1 MMWNGIHTLLMR
13 SATSAVVG
21 AVLIATVAKAQSL
34 YGQRVQSVDGQ
45 WLLPVASRLLG
56 SDEGDHLSRGS
67 INAWDLSASVGT
79 PVYAA
84 APGRVSYVDCYG
96 YESGRSSFHQG
107 YGCAVDV
114 DHGGGII
121 SQVAHCAENTFF
133 VSVGQQV
140 DQNTPLCRVGTT
152 GSTSWPHVHFDIL
165 QNGSAIR
172 LDRIFDKSQMY
183 HCKFCRADNDPG
195 AAIQGVAVAQQA
207 QTTTQAVVMQS
218 TGQRVLQAIGA
229 AMLEMG
235 SGLLLVFFVAI
246 LGLSVAFWLAVPIV
260 RVVMVC
266 VVVCV
271 AVTVTVAM
279 LFIPTQTVAQ
289 QAATATGD
297 LWETAYELTVG
308 SEGWK
313 CTNDGAYTAGGITQ
327 GTYNAWRQSRGL
339 PPADVCKSLT
349 QAERKAIFYDRYW
362 LASGAGQ
369 LPPAI
374 ALTYVDHAFNAGI
387 EAAKRGL
394 SECGTDARCY
404 NNWRTLQY
412 RAMKTCFLYCA
423 GWLNRVNKFRKFEG
437 IR

>member
-1 MMWNGIHTLLMR
+1 MR
-13 SATSAVVG
+13 SATSAVIG
-21 AVLIATVAKAQSL
+21 ILLIATVANGQSL
-34 YGQRVQSVDGQ
+34 YGQRLQSMDGQ

-56 SDEGDHLSRGS
+56 SDEGDHIGRGS

-96 YESGRSSFHQG
+96 YESRRSSFHQG

-114 DHGGGII
+114 DHGNGII
-121 SQVAHCAENTFF
+121 SQYAHCAENTFF
-133 VSVGQQV
+133 VRVGQQV

-195 AAIQGVAVAQQA
+195 ATVQGVAVAQQA
-207 QTTTQAVVMQS
+207 QPAAQTVVVQS

-235 SGLLLVFFVAI
+235 SGLLLVFFVAF
-246 LGLSVAFWLAVPIV
+246 LALSVAFWLANSMV
-260 RVVMVC
+260 RVVMIC
-266 VVVCV
+266 VVACV
-271 AVTVTVAM
+271 VSTATVAM

-289 QAATATGD
+289 SAATMPGD
-297 LWETAYELTVG
+297 VWETAYELTVG

-313 CTNDGAYTAGGITQ
+313 CTNDGAYTAGGVTQ
-327 GTYNAWRQSRGL
+327 GTYNAWRQSKGL
-339 PPADVCKSLT
+339 PTADVCKSLT
-349 QAERKAIFYDRYW
+349 QVERKAIFYDRYW
-362 LASGAGQ
+362 VPSGAGQ

-387 EAAKRGL
+387 ESAKRGL
-394 SECGTDARCY
+394 QQCGTDAKCY
-404 NNWRTLQY
+404 NDWRTLQY
-412 RAMKTCFLYCA
+412 RAMKTCFWYCA

>member
-1 MMWNGIHTLLMR
+1 MLRRAAR
-13 SATSAVVG
+13 SL
-21 AVLIATVAKAQSL
+21 LIAAGVALVLHSVANAQSL
-34 YGQRVQSVDGQ
+34 YEQRVQSVDGQ

-56 SDEGDHLSRGS
+56 SDEGDHIGRGS

-96 YESGRSSFHQG
+96 YEARRSSFHQG

-114 DHGGGII
+114 DHGNGII
-121 SQVAHCAENTFF
+121 SQYAHCAENTFF
-133 VSVGQQV
+133 VRVGQQV

-165 QNGSAIR
+165 QNGAAIR
-172 LDRIFDKSQMY
+172 LDRIFDKAQMY

-195 AAIQGVAVAQQA
+195 AVVQGVAVAQQA
-207 QTTTQAVVMQS
+207 TQTVVMQS
-218 TGQRVLQAIGA
+218 TGQRLLQALGA

-235 SGLLLVFFVAI
+235 SGLLLVFFVAF
-246 LGLSVAFWLAVPIV
+246 LALSVAFWLAVPIV

-349 QAERKAIFYDRYW
+349 QAERKTIFYERYW
-362 LASGAGQ
+362 VPSGAGQ

-394 SECGTDARCY
+394 QQCGTDARCY
-404 NNWRTLQY
+404 NNWRALQY
-412 RAMKTCFLYCA
+412 KAMKTCFLYCA

-437 IR
+437 I